1 MPGKLHL
8 PKLGY
13 GLLRMFRLVRIRS
26 HDTRTH
32 RCTWLPRALGG
43 GSEITKP
50 QKNKYYESAKQKLLL
65 ASNKEGHKF
74 SKNRIV
80 QEAMN
85 QTILNAESRNQTVVF
100 KVNPHNMGLILDEQH
115 GLRLMNVKFVQ
126 FYRSN
131 YLDHALCEVR
141 DCMVRGKPLG
151 YPVFATNGTRTDLCF
166 FRRKKINKHI
176 KVLYKHTLQILQCWS
191 TT

>member
-141 DCMVRGKPLG
+141 DCMVRGKRLG
-151 YPVFATNGTRTDLCF
+151 YPVFALNGTRTG
-166 FRRKKINKHI
+166 KY
-176 KVLYKHTLQILQCWS
+176 VLSTQNLIGQKCCNTLNR
-191 TT
+191 